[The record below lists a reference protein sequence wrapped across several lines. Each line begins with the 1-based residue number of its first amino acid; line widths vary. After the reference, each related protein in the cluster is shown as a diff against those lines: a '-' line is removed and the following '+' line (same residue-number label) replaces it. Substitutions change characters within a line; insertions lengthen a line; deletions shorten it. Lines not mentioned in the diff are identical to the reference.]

1 VNQNQPINGV
11 RPYLALSN
19 SSPLAS
25 GKSVGSNFAEVTS
38 AGSSTYNALWIT
50 ARKNLAR
57 GVQFNMTYNWSK
69 SQDLNSLGSQGVYV
83 FQDSYHPKSNYGLS
97 DFDVRHRISAN
108 AIYDLPFK
116 GSRFVEGFR
125 LSGIAQ
131 WQTGNPIN
139 IINSAVA
146 ATVNGLTGTNGT
158 VRPNLVAPIA
168 ISKMPLANGNVGW
181 ISSTLCPASAPVAGC
196 SFANVN
202 SFGNLRRNAA
212 TGPGFADVDVSLEK
226 NTKLTERFT
235 LQLRADAFDVLNH
248 PSFGQPT
255 LADTSASFGQISSTR
270 FAVSDLGSSRQLQ
283 LAGKIIF

>member
-1 VNQNQPINGV
+1 
-11 RPYLALSN
+11 
-19 SSPLAS
+19 
-25 GKSVGSNFAEVTS
+25 
-38 AGSSTYNALWIT
+38 
-50 ARKNLAR
+50 
-57 GVQFNMTYNWSK
+57 M
-69 SQDLNSLGSQGVYV
+69 
-83 FQDSYHPKSNYGLS
+83 
-97 DFDVRHRISAN
+97 
-108 AIYDLPFK
+108 
-116 GSRFVEGFR
+116 EGFR

-146 ATVNGLTGTNGT
+146 ATVNGLTGTAST

-168 ISKMPLANGNVGW
+168 ISKTKLANGNVGW
-181 ISSTLCPASAPVAGC
+181 IASTLCPASGPVAGC
-196 SFANVN
+196 AFANSN

-255 LADTSASFGQISSTR
+255 LADTSSSFGQISSTR